1 MPISSVRTRKFLCC
15 LPARL
20 GAFILALVAMIGGSF
35 VAGVGIIQLAGVS
48 QAPVEKSDL
57 IALYIQTIM
66 YAILGIVG
74 AFGFVGA
81 LIRNYRMVS
90 NFAIVLAVHLG
101 FSIASGIFS
110 IYAMFTRDASTAVAQ
125 CLVNASVQ
133 GVEVTQTDCQNGIT
147 VMKGVMVAVYVIT
160 WLIQLYAYF
169 IVERYADQLE
179 EEDLAKQARVV
190 PRSLPEISAP
200 LNQMSAYSG
209 YNNSAYPFAEGH
221 SAFGSQGRR
230 DQGHMV

>member
-1 MPISSVRTRKFLCC
+1 M
-15 LPARL
+15 
-20 GAFILALVAMIGGSF
+20 ALLAMIGGSF

-48 QAPVEKSDL
+48 QAPVEKSDI

-66 YAILGIVG
+66 YALLGVVG

-90 NFAIVLAVHLG
+90 SFAVVLAVHLG

-110 IYAMFTRDASTAVAQ
+110 IYAMFTRDATTAVAQ

-133 GVEVTQTDCQNGIT
+133 GVQVTQTDCQNGIT

-179 EEDLAKQARVV
+179 EEVLANHARVV

-209 YNNSAYPFAEGH
+209 YNSAYPFAEGH
-221 SAFGSQGRR
+221 SAFGSQSQGRR

>member
-1 MPISSVRTRKFLCC
+1 
-15 LPARL
+15 
-20 GAFILALVAMIGGSF
+20 MIGGSF

>member
-1 MPISSVRTRKFLCC
+1 M
-15 LPARL
+15 
-20 GAFILALVAMIGGSF
+20 AMIGGSF

-66 YAILGIVG
+66 YALLGVVG

-90 NFAIVLAVHLG
+90 SFAVVLAVHLG

-160 WLIQLYAYF
+160 WIIQLYAYF

-179 EEDLAKQARVV
+179 EEDLANQARVV

-209 YNNSAYPFAEGH
+209 YNSAYPFAEGH

>member
-1 MPISSVRTRKFLCC
+1 
-15 LPARL
+15 
-20 GAFILALVAMIGGSF
+20 MIGGSF

-66 YAILGIVG
+66 YALLGVVG

-90 NFAIVLAVHLG
+90 SFAIVLAVHLG
-101 FSIASGIFS
+101 FSVASGIFS

-179 EEDLAKQARVV
+179 EEDLANQARVV

-209 YNNSAYPFAEGH
+209 YNSAYPFAEGH

>member
-1 MPISSVRTRKFLCC
+1 MPFSSVRTRKFLCC

-20 GAFILALVAMIGGSF
+20 GAFILALMAMIGGSF
-35 VAGVGIIQLAGVS
+35 VAGVGIIQITGVS

-66 YAILGIVG
+66 YALLGVVG

-90 NFAIVLAVHLG
+90 SFAVVLAVHLG

-110 IYAMFTRDASTAVAQ
+110 IYAMFTRDASPAVAQ

-179 EEDLAKQARVV
+179 EEDLANQARVV

-209 YNNSAYPFAEGH
+209 YNSSYPFAEGH

>member
-1 MPISSVRTRKFLCC
+1 
-15 LPARL
+15 
-20 GAFILALVAMIGGSF
+20 MIGGSF
-35 VAGVGIIQLAGVS
+35 VAGVGIIQLTGIS
-48 QAPVEKSDL
+48 QAPIEKSDI

-66 YAILGIVG
+66 YALLGIVG

-90 NFAIVLAVHLG
+90 SFAVVLAVHLG

-110 IYAMFTRDASTAVAQ
+110 IYAMFTRDATTAVAQ

-133 GVEVTQTDCQNGIT
+133 GVQVTQVDCQNGIT
-147 VMKGVMVAVYVIT
+147 VMKGVMVAVYILT
-160 WLIQLYAYF
+160 WIIQLYAYF

-179 EEDLAKQARVV
+179 EEDMANHARVV

-209 YNNSAYPFAEGH
+209 YNNSAYPFADGP
-221 SAFGSQGRR
+221 SAFGSGRR
-230 DQGHMV
+230 DQSHMV

>member
-1 MPISSVRTRKFLCC
+1 M
-15 LPARL
+15 A
-20 GAFILALVAMIGGSF
+20 LAAMIGGSF

-66 YAILGIVG
+66 YALLGVVG

-90 NFAIVLAVHLG
+90 SFAIVLAVHLG

-179 EEDLAKQARVV
+179 EEDLANQARVV

-209 YNNSAYPFAEGH
+209 YNSAYPFAEGH

>member
-1 MPISSVRTRKFLCC
+1 
-15 LPARL
+15 
-20 GAFILALVAMIGGSF
+20 MIGGSF

-66 YAILGIVG
+66 YALLGVVG

-90 NFAIVLAVHLG
+90 SFAIVLAVHLG

-179 EEDLAKQARVV
+179 EEDLANQARVV

-209 YNNSAYPFAEGH
+209 YNSAYPFAEGH

>member
-20 GAFILALVAMIGGSF
+20 GAFILALAAMIGGSF
-35 VAGVGIIQLAGVS
+35 VAGVGIIQITGVA

-66 YAILGIVG
+66 YALLGVVG

-90 NFAIVLAVHLG
+90 SFAVVLAVHLG

-133 GVEVTQTDCQNGIT
+133 GVEVSQTDCQNGIT

-179 EEDLAKQARVV
+179 EEDLANQARVV

-209 YNNSAYPFAEGH
+209 YNSAYPFAEGH

>member
-1 MPISSVRTRKFLCC
+1 
-15 LPARL
+15 
-20 GAFILALVAMIGGSF
+20 MIGGSF

-66 YAILGIVG
+66 YALLGVVG

-81 LIRNYRMVS
+81 LIRNYRMIS

-179 EEDLAKQARVV
+179 EEDLANQARVV

-209 YNNSAYPFAEGH
+209 YNSAYPFAEGH